1 MRRDDDQIWNRVA
14 RTVDPLRTA
23 RDSRVPTADPRRTRT
38 PTRRPA
44 APPPPRP
51 GAAGERIVAEG
62 RQRANDGVARPASS
76 PTTEGS
82 DGRFLAAL
90 EEWWNGKGRRTDGSV
105 PSASLPAGLAPL
117 GHGPAPAVSA
127 GEPGTI
133 DRPTTRKIARRR
145 LPLEG
150 RIDLHGMDQDRAH
163 GALLAFLRRARAE
176 GLRHVIVITGKGRAG
191 DGVLRRAV
199 PRWLGTEPFRGL
211 VNGTREAA
219 RHDGGA
225 GALYVK
231 IRRVR

>member
-14 RTVDPLRTA
+14 RTVDPLQAA
-23 RDSRVPTADPRRTRT
+23 RDSRVPTADPRRIRA
-38 PTRRPA
+38 PSRP
-44 APPPPRP
+44 APPPSP
-51 GAAGERIVAEG
+51 AGGPPSARIVADA
-62 RQRANDGVARPASS
+62 RHRANEGAATASS
-76 PTTEGS
+76 RVPEGA
-82 DGRFLAAL
+82 DDRFLATL
-90 EEWWNGKGRRTDGSV
+90 EAWWNGKGRGSKGV

-117 GHGPAPAVSA
+117 GRDPAPAVGASEA
-127 GEPGTI
+127 GTI
-133 DRPTTRKIARRR
+133 DRPTARKIARRR

-211 VNGTREAA
+211 VSGTREAA

-231 IRRVR
+231 IKRVR